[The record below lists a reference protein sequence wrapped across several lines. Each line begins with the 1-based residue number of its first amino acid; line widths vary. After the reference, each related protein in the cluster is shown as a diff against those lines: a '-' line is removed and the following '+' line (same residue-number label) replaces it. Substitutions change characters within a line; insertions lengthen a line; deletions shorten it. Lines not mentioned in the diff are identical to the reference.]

1 MKVEIDTSKV
11 RNVAS
16 TIRTKQEE
24 IVKELNSTIIPA
36 LNSLNGKYVNLNK
49 EDMIDQVNKEFENLD
64 KRLNSLIEILNNNV
78 AGGFEELGES
88 IKHAFN
94 EEFKTQFEELI
105 NTDE

>member
-24 IVKELNSTIIPA
+24 IVKELNSTIIPS
-36 LNSLNGKYVNLNK
+36 LNSLNGKYVNFNK
-49 EDMIDQVNKEFENLD
+49 EDMIDQINKEFENLD
-64 KRLNSLIEILNNNV
+64 KRINSLIEILNNNV

-88 IKHAFN
+88 IKHSFN
-94 EEFKTQFEELI
+94 EEFKAQFEELI